1 MTCTLTWCALCV
13 SSSLSWLQRVPS
25 SLSAALL
32 LLSSTIA
39 TLPAVKVGI
48 APSAIGLSTVY
59 CDNLDPRG
67 AVRVNVMNNRKP
79 SETVEDYTCL
89 RIIPQGY
96 L

>member
-1 MTCTLTWCALCV
+1 MCIQFFILVAKSAILIV
-13 SSSLSWLQRVPS
+13 SYCSLAPK
-25 SLSAALL
+25 
-32 LLSSTIA
+32 LSSTIA

-89 RIIPQGY
+89 SIIPQGY
-96 L
+96 M

>member
-1 MTCTLTWCALCV
+1 MCNIQFFILVAKIFILIV
-13 SSSLSWLQRVPS
+13 SCSSLVFKLN
-25 SLSAALL
+25 
-32 LLSSTIA
+32 STIA

-96 L
+96 M

>member
-1 MTCTLTWCALCV
+1 MCNIQFFILVAKSAILIV
-13 SSSLSWLQRVPS
+13 SCSSLVFKLN
-25 SLSAALL
+25 
-32 LLSSTIA
+32 STIA
-39 TLPAVKVGI
+39 TLPAVNIGI

-96 L
+96 M